1 MDFKKLGDN
10 VQAYQN
16 SVVSLNLAKEQE
28 ADALERLVTAQ
39 EEYENALKNGTEEQ
53 KMQQRKHWQM
63 HRAMLIWHL
72 QMYKCSQK
80 MLKRHRKEC
89 LKQPLH

>member
-1 MDFKKLGDN
+1 MDFKKLGDD

-39 EEYENALKNGTEEQ
+39 EEYENALKTVL
-53 KMQQRKHWQM
+53 KSR
-63 HRAMLIWHL
+63 
-72 QMYKCSQK
+72 KCSKGNIGKCTEQ
-80 MLKRHRKEC
+80 C
-89 LKQPLH
+89 